1 MKERNMTISLAQ
13 ARDWF
18 NSGNKQLQE
27 LALQVFDRKELTSDF
42 RHIVTF
48 KDACE
53 VLGLRYSFSRTDNI
67 IRTFSRS
74 TSAMFKL
81 NIIRQALNLGY
92 DMQLVKNPSK
102 SYIYCPFNPFITKVE
117 GFRYYKDEI
126 NSCNIEIIGEIRT
139 GGVSY
144 YVLNS
149 IAYFHG
155 IDGLGNFNYSTGSGR
170 AITDSG
176 FLGCADA
183 DIGFLGCASKEIA
196 QHFGKYF
203 GMLITT
209 AKYADII
216 KDFEVIESK
225 YII

>member
-1 MKERNMTISLAQ
+1 MEERNITVSIAQ

-18 NSGNKQLQE
+18 NSGNKQLQA
-27 LALQVFDRKELTSDF
+27 LALQVFDRKELASDF

-48 KDACE
+48 KDACK
-53 VLGLRYSFSRTDNI
+53 VLGFSYSTDDI
-67 IRTFSRS
+67 IRTLSIS
-74 TSAMFKL
+74 TSAMFRL

-102 SYIYCPFNPFITKVE
+102 SYIYCPYNPFITKVE

-126 NSCNIEIIGEIRT
+126 NSGVIEIIGEIRA

-149 IAYFHG
+149 VAYFNG
-155 IDGLGNFNYSTGSGR
+155 IDGVGNFNYSTGSGR
-170 AITDSG
+170 ALTDSG
-176 FLGCADA
+176 FLGCA
-183 DIGFLGCASKEIA
+183 SMEIA

>member
-1 MKERNMTISLAQ
+1 MKERNMTVSI
-13 ARDWF
+13 ARARKWF

-27 LALQVFDRKELTSDF
+27 LALQVFDRKELINDF

-48 KDACE
+48 EDACK
-53 VLGLRYSFSRTDNI
+53 VLGLRYSVSYIDRLNRTLSI
-67 IRTFSRS
+67 S
-74 TSAMFKL
+74 TSAIFRL

-117 GFRYYKDEI
+117 GFRYYKDQI
-126 NSCNIEIIGEIRT
+126 NSGDIEIIGEIRT

-155 IDGLGNFNYSTGSGR
+155 IDGLGNFNYSTSSGR

-176 FLGCADA
+176 FLGCA
-183 DIGFLGCASKEIA
+183 SREIA
-196 QHFGKYF
+196 EHFGKYF

-225 YII
+225 YLI

>member
-1 MKERNMTISLAQ
+1 MKERNMTISLSQ

-53 VLGLRYSFSRTDNI
+53 VLGLRYSFSRTDSI

-92 DMQLVKNPSK
+92 DMQLAKNPPK
-102 SYIYCPFNPFITKVE
+102 SYIYYPFNPFVVKTKDYEKELNPDIV
-117 GFRYYKDEI
+117 
-126 NSCNIEIIGEIRT
+126 EIIGEIRT

-149 IAYFHG
+149 VAYFRG

-176 FLGCADA
+176 FLGCA
-183 DIGFLGCASKEIA
+183 SREIA
-196 QHFGKYF
+196 EHFGKYF

>member
-1 MKERNMTISLAQ
+1 MKERNMTISIAQ
-13 ARDWF
+13 AKNWF

-53 VLGLRYSFSRTDNI
+53 VLGLRYSTDSI

-74 TSAMFKL
+74 TSAMYKL
-81 NIIRQALNLGY
+81 NIIRRALNLGQELSFTRGSSFY
-92 DMQLVKNPSK
+92 YPA
-102 SYIYCPFNPFITKVE
+102 NPFVTE
-117 GFRYYKDEI
+117 
-126 NSCNIEIIGEIRT
+126 
-139 GGVSY
+139 
-144 YVLNS
+144 NS
-149 IAYFHG
+149 IHFYEALKAGKMEVIGKIKSEGIIYKVLSGLAY
-155 IDGLGNFNYSTGSGR
+155 NGSG
-170 AITDSG
+170 SG
-176 FLGCADA
+176 LASRQSFGGLCNNNCAM
-183 DIGFLGCASKEIA
+183 GFLGCASREIA
-196 QHFGKYF
+196 EHFGKYF

-216 KDFEVIESK
+216 KDFEVMESK

>member
-1 MKERNMTISLAQ
+1 MKERNITISLAQ

-18 NSGNKQLQE
+18 NSGNKQLQA

-53 VLGLRYSFSRTDNI
+53 VLGLSNISYIDRLNRTLSI
-67 IRTFSRS
+67 S
-74 TSAMFKL
+74 TSAMYRL

-102 SYIYCPFNPFITKVE
+102 SYIYCPYNPFITKVE

-126 NSCNIEIIGEIRT
+126 NSGVIEIIGEIRT

-149 IAYFHG
+149 VAYFNG
-155 IDGLGNFNYSTGSGR
+155 IDSLGNFNYSTVSGR
-170 AITDSG
+170 AIADSG
-176 FLGCADA
+176 FLGCAT
-183 DIGFLGCASKEIA
+183 KEIA
-196 QHFGKYF
+196 EHFGKYF
-203 GMLITT
+203 GMVITT

>member
-1 MKERNMTISLAQ
+1 MKERNMTVSIAQ

-48 KDACE
+48 EDACK
-53 VLGLRYSFSRTDNI
+53 VLGLRYSVSYENRLNRTLSI
-67 IRTFSRS
+67 S
-74 TSAMFKL
+74 TSAMFRL
-81 NIIRQALNLGY
+81 NIIRQALNFGQ

-102 SYIYCPFNPFITKVE
+102 SYIYCPYNPFITKVE
-117 GFRYYKDEI
+117 GFRYYKDQI
-126 NSCNIEIIGEIRT
+126 NSGVIEIIGEIRT

-144 YVLNS
+144 YVVNS
-149 IAYFHG
+149 FAYFNG

-170 AITDSG
+170 AITGSG
-176 FLGCADA
+176 FLGCA
-183 DIGFLGCASKEIA
+183 SREIA
-196 QHFGKYF
+196 EHFGKYF

>member
-1 MKERNMTISLAQ
+1 MEERNMTVSLAQ

-53 VLGLRYSFSRTDNI
+53 VLRYNYDHMVDIDKTLL
-67 IRTFSRS
+67 SRS

-92 DMQLVKNPSK
+92 DMQLAKNPPK
-102 SYIYCPFNPFITKVE
+102 SYIYHPFNPFVVKTKDYEKELNPDIV
-117 GFRYYKDEI
+117 
-126 NSCNIEIIGEIRT
+126 EIIGEIKT

-149 IAYFHG
+149 VAYFNG

-176 FLGCADA
+176 FLGCA
-183 DIGFLGCASKEIA
+183 SREIA
-196 QHFGKYF
+196 EHFGKYF

-209 AKYADII
+209 AKYADVI

>member
-1 MKERNMTISLAQ
+1 MKERNMTVSIAQ
-13 ARDWF
+13 AREWF

-48 KDACE
+48 EDACK
-53 VLGLRYSFSRTDNI
+53 VLGLRYSISYMDRLNRTLSI
-67 IRTFSRS
+67 S
-74 TSAMFKL
+74 TSAMYRL
-81 NIIRQALNLGY
+81 NIIRQALNFGQ

-102 SYIYCPFNPFITKVE
+102 SYIYCPYNPFITKVE
-117 GFRYYKDEI
+117 GFRYYKDQI
-126 NSCNIEIIGEIRT
+126 NSGVIEIIGEIRT

-149 IAYFHG
+149 VAYFNG

-176 FLGCADA
+176 FLGCA
-183 DIGFLGCASKEIA
+183 SREIA
-196 QHFGKYF
+196 EHFGKYF

-209 AKYADII
+209 AKYAD
-216 KDFEVIESK
+216 KDFEIIESK

>member
-1 MKERNMTISLAQ
+1 MEERNMTVSIAQ
-13 ARDWF
+13 AREWF

-48 KDACE
+48 EDACK
-53 VLGLRYSFSRTDNI
+53 VLGLKYSVSYEDRLNRTLSI
-67 IRTFSRS
+67 S
-74 TSAMFKL
+74 TSAMYRL
-81 NIIRQALNLGY
+81 NIIRQALNFGQ

-102 SYIYCPFNPFITKVE
+102 SYIYCPYNPFITKVE
-117 GFRYYKDEI
+117 GFRYYKYQI
-126 NSCNIEIIGEIRT
+126 NSGVIEIIGEIRT

-149 IAYFHG
+149 AAYFYG

-176 FLGCADA
+176 FLGCA
-183 DIGFLGCASKEIA
+183 SREIA
-196 QHFGKYF
+196 EHFGKYF

>member
-1 MKERNMTISLAQ
+1 MEERNMTVSIAQ

-48 KDACE
+48 EDACK
-53 VLGLRYSFSRTDNI
+53 VLGLRYSISYEDRLNRTLSI
-67 IRTFSRS
+67 S
-74 TSAMFKL
+74 TSAMFRL
-81 NIIRQALNLGY
+81 NIIRQALNFGQ

-102 SYIYCPFNPFITKVE
+102 SYIYCPYNPFITKVE
-117 GFRYYKDEI
+117 GFRYYKDQI
-126 NSCNIEIIGEIRT
+126 NSGVIEIIGEIRT

-149 IAYFHG
+149 VAYFNG

-176 FLGCADA
+176 FLGCA
-183 DIGFLGCASKEIA
+183 SREIA
-196 QHFGKYF
+196 EHFGKYF

-216 KDFEVIESK
+216 KDFEVVESK

>member
-1 MKERNMTISLAQ
+1 MTISIVQ
-13 ARDWF
+13 ARNWF

-42 RHIVTF
+42 RHIVPF

-53 VLGLRYSFSRTDNI
+53 VLGFRYSFSRTDSI

-74 TSAMFKL
+74 TSAMYKL
-81 NIIRQALNLGY
+81 NIIRQAFNLGCGLTR
-92 DMQLVKNPSK
+92 DPK
-102 SYIYCPFNPFITKVE
+102 SSYLYYPYNPFMTSSST
-117 GFRYYKDEI
+117 YYDSE
-126 NSCNIEIIGEIRT
+126 
-139 GGVSY
+139 
-144 YVLNS
+144 LNS
-149 IAYFHG
+149 GKMEVIGSEGEEYNILGGKAINGSDGGFCSDDGIGFAYT
-155 IDGLGNFNYSTGSGR
+155 NF
-170 AITDSG
+170 G
-176 FLGCADA
+176 FLGCAT
-183 DIGFLGCASKEIA
+183 KEIA
-196 QHFGKYF
+196 KHF

>member
-1 MKERNMTISLAQ
+1 MEKRNMTVSI
-13 ARDWF
+13 ARAREWF

-27 LALQVFDRKELTSDF
+27 LALQVFDRKELINDF

-48 KDACE
+48 EDACK
-53 VLGLRYSFSRTDNI
+53 VLGLRYSFSYMDRLNRTLSI
-67 IRTFSRS
+67 S
-74 TSAMFKL
+74 TSAMFRL

-126 NSCNIEIIGEIRT
+126 NSGVIEIIGEIRT

-149 IAYFHG
+149 VAYFNG

-170 AITDSG
+170 AIADSG
-176 FLGCADA
+176 FLGCA
-183 DIGFLGCASKEIA
+183 SREIA
-196 QHFGKYF
+196 EHFGKYF

-225 YII
+225 YLI

>member
-1 MKERNMTISLAQ
+1 MEERNMTVSIAQ

-48 KDACE
+48 EDACK
-53 VLGLRYSFSRTDNI
+53 VLGLRYSISYMDRLNRTLSI
-67 IRTFSRS
+67 S
-74 TSAMFKL
+74 TSAMYRL
-81 NIIRQALNLGY
+81 NIIRQALNFGQ

-102 SYIYCPFNPFITKVE
+102 SYIYCPYNPFITKVE
-117 GFRYYKDEI
+117 GFRYYKDQI
-126 NSCNIEIIGEIRT
+126 NSGVIEIIGEIRT

-144 YVLNS
+144 YVLNG
-149 IAYFHG
+149 IAYFNG

-176 FLGCADA
+176 FLGCA
-183 DIGFLGCASKEIA
+183 SREIA
-196 QHFGKYF
+196 EHFGKYF

>member
-1 MKERNMTISLAQ
+1 MKERNITAQ
-13 ARDWF
+13 AR

-27 LALQVFDRKELTSDF
+27 FALQVFDRKELTSDF

-53 VLGLRYSFSRTDNI
+53 ALGLRYSFSRTDKI

-74 TSAMFKL
+74 TSAMYKL
-81 NIIRQALNLGY
+81 NIIRQALNFGQELSFTRGSSFY
-92 DMQLVKNPSK
+92 YPT
-102 SYIYCPFNPFITKVE
+102 NPFVDSIHFYEAGKMEVIGKIKSEGIIYKVLS
-117 GFRYYKDEI
+117 G
-126 NSCNIEIIGEIRT
+126 S
-139 GGVSY
+139 
-144 YVLNS
+144 
-149 IAYFHG
+149 AYN
-155 IDGLGNFNYSTGSGR
+155 DNGSGLASR
-170 AITDSG
+170 QSFGGLCNNDCAMG
-176 FLGCADA
+176 FLGCAN
-183 DIGFLGCASKEIA
+183 KEIA
-196 QHFGKYF
+196 EHFGKYF

>member
-1 MKERNMTISLAQ
+1 MKERNMTVSIAQ

-27 LALQVFDRKELTSDF
+27 LALQVFDRKELASDF

-48 KDACE
+48 EDACK
-53 VLGLRYSFSRTDNI
+53 VLGLRYSVSYMDRLNRTLSI
-67 IRTFSRS
+67 S
-74 TSAMFKL
+74 TSAMFRL
-81 NIIRQALNLGY
+81 NIIRQALNFGQ

-102 SYIYCPFNPFITKVE
+102 SYIYCPYNPFITKVE

-126 NSCNIEIIGEIRT
+126 NYGDIEIIGEIRT

-149 IAYFHG
+149 VAYFNG

-176 FLGCADA
+176 FLGCAT
-183 DIGFLGCASKEIA
+183 KEIA
-196 QHFGKYF
+196 EHFGKYF

>member
-1 MKERNMTISLAQ
+1 MKERNMTISIVQ
-13 ARDWF
+13 ARNWF

-53 VLGLRYSFSRTDNI
+53 VLGLRYSFSRTDSI

-92 DMQLVKNPSK
+92 DIQLAKNPPK
-102 SYIYCPFNPFITKVE
+102 SYIYHPFNPFVVKTKDYE
-117 GFRYYKDEI
+117 KELNPEI
-126 NSCNIEIIGEIRT
+126 VEIIGEIRT

-149 IAYFHG
+149 VAYFRG

-176 FLGCADA
+176 FLGCAT
-183 DIGFLGCASKEIA
+183 KEIA
-196 QHFGKYF
+196 EHFGKYF

>member
-1 MKERNMTISLAQ
+1 MKERNMTISIVQ
-13 ARDWF
+13 ARNWF

-48 KDACE
+48 EDACE
-53 VLGLRYSFSRTDNI
+53 VLGLRYSFSRTDSI

-74 TSAMFKL
+74 TSAMYKL
-81 NIIRQALNLGY
+81 NIIRRALNLGQELSFARGSSFY
-92 DMQLVKNPSK
+92 YPT
-102 SYIYCPFNPFITKVE
+102 NPFVTENSVHFYEALKAGKMEVIGKIKSEGIIYKVLS
-117 GFRYYKDEI
+117 G
-126 NSCNIEIIGEIRT
+126 
-139 GGVSY
+139 
-144 YVLNS
+144 L
-149 IAYFHG
+149 AY
-155 IDGLGNFNYSTGSGR
+155 NGSG
-170 AITDSG
+170 SG
-176 FLGCADA
+176 LASRQSFGGLCNNNCAM
-183 DIGFLGCASKEIA
+183 GFLGCASKEIA
-196 QHFGKYF
+196 EHFGKYF

>member
-1 MKERNMTISLAQ
+1 MKERNMTISIAQ
-13 ARDWF
+13 AKDWF

-53 VLGLRYSFSRTDNI
+53 VLDLRYTDSI

-74 TSAMFKL
+74 TSAMYKL
-81 NIIRQALNLGY
+81 NIIRRALNLGQELSLTRGSSFY
-92 DMQLVKNPSK
+92 YPA
-102 SYIYCPFNPFITKVE
+102 NPFVTENSIHFYEALKAGKMEVIGKIKSEGIIYKVLS
-117 GFRYYKDEI
+117 GLAYNGNGSGLASRQSF
-126 NSCNIEIIGEIRT
+126 
-139 GGVSY
+139 GGVC
-144 YVLNS
+144 N
-149 IAYFHG
+149 
-155 IDGLGNFNYSTGSGR
+155 NN
-170 AITDSG
+170 
-176 FLGCADA
+176 CAM
-183 DIGFLGCASKEIA
+183 GFLGCASREIA
-196 QHFGKYF
+196 EHFGKYF

>member
-1 MKERNMTISLAQ
+1 MTVSIAQ

-48 KDACE
+48 EDACK
-53 VLGLRYSFSRTDNI
+53 VLGLRYSVSYMDNI
-67 IRTFSRS
+67 NRTLSIS
-74 TSAMFKL
+74 TSAMFRL
-81 NIIRQALNLGY
+81 NIIRQALNFGQ
-92 DMQLVKNPSK
+92 DMQLVENPSK
-102 SYIYCPFNPFITKVE
+102 SYIYCPYNPFITKVK
-117 GFRYYKDEI
+117 GFHYYKDEI
-126 NSCNIEIIGEIRT
+126 NSGDIEIIGEIRT

-155 IDGLGNFNYSTGSGR
+155 IDGVGNFNYSTGSGR

-176 FLGCADA
+176 FLGCA
-183 DIGFLGCASKEIA
+183 SREIA
-196 QHFGKYF
+196 EHFGKYF